1 MSDVGRLYEFVY
13 RATLTE
19 EALDRAGRPG
29 TRMADE
35 SVRDIA
41 AALSLE
47 LLDADEVATATRMAV
62 VYTAIAAFENGARR
76 FVARVLRTATV
87 RIGGSCAFLK
97 KLESSLSRA
106 EKKSSAPSGTECE
119 VTISWI
125 TQNSVT
131 S

>member
-1 MSDVGRLYEFVY
+1 MSHLGRLYEFVY

-19 EALDRAGRPG
+19 EALDKAGRPG
-29 TRMADE
+29 TRIADE

-76 FVARVLRTATV
+76 FVARVLQDGHGENWWELCVSEKIRKFA
-87 RIGGSCAFLK
+87 
-97 KLESSLSRA
+97 ESRR
-106 EKKSSAPSGTECE
+106 EE
-119 VTISWI
+119 
-125 TQNSVT
+125 
-131 S
+131 